1 MEFIEEQLRQTL
13 GMAVWSHK
21 IHEKQSQLYN
31 EKKNVLEFINLSVLS
46 LTIIV
51 IMISMFNEV
60 EVLKFISLGLV
71 IISTLISI
79 YLKSFDFKGLHQ
91 NHRGSAVELF
101 SLKEEIISTLCD
113 IKSSTISKE
122 ELTKKRKEINT
133 RYLTICK
140 KSLDPKNR
148 AFKKA
153 RKILQID
160 GSTVYSN
167 EEINS
172 YLPTLLKKEEI
183 EKIED

>member
-31 EKKNVLEFINLSVLS
+31 EKKNVLEFINLIILS
-46 LTIIV
+46 LAIIL
-51 IMISMFNEV
+51 IMITIFEGI
-60 EVLKFISLGLV
+60 EILKFIILGLV

-79 YLKSFDFKGLHQ
+79 YLKSFDFRGLHQ
-91 NHRGSAVELF
+91 NHRSSAVELF

-113 IKSSTISKE
+113 IKSSNISKE
-122 ELTKKRKEINT
+122 ELVKKRKEINA

-140 KSLDPKNR
+140 KALDPKNR

-153 RKILQID
+153 RRILQIQ
-160 GSTVYSN
+160 GNSVYTN

-172 YLPTLLKKEEI
+172 YLPTLLRKEEI
-183 EKIED
+183 DTIED